1 MLVEMNVVLKKEMME
16 LTDTFTVV
24 DEITAEFNTL
34 FNESRVEIRHFETH
48 QSEEPVFASDSLL
61 LKNIFGN
68 DNIESVLLKDLVN
81 NSFFNKRDTN
91 ISFITRKNIPIK
103 RGYQIDIILKSDDY
117 SCLAA
122 TQGFVF
128 SGYFV
133 KSLASIIKI
142 DVDKD
147 VITSVDV
154 GQLNQYINSDIENA
168 TSNGYTFNYDGI
180 IIYAVNSRRN
190 SPLSDL
196 GIKSIKGECC
206 TRSSKKSNENDDS
219 VRYIIFNR
227 REMVKSIFRR

>member
-16 LTDTFTVV
+16 QTDTFTTV
-24 DEITAEFNTL
+24 DEITLEFNTL
-34 FNESRVEIRHFETH
+34 FNESRVEIHHFDTCRT
-48 QSEEPVFASDSLL
+48 EPVFANNSLL

-68 DNIESVLLKDLVN
+68 ENIESVLLKDLVN
-81 NSFFNKRDTN
+81 NRFFNDRDTN

-103 RGYQIDIILKSDDY
+103 RGYQIDIILKSDDF

-133 KSLASIIKI
+133 KSITSIINI
-142 DVDKD
+142 DEDKD
-147 VITSVDV
+147 LITSVDV
-154 GQLNQYINSDIENA
+154 AQINHYINSDIEDA

-180 IIYAVNSRRN
+180 IIYNVKSKLNT
-190 SPLSDL
+190 PLSDL
-196 GIKSIKGECC
+196 GIKSLKGECV
-206 TRSSKKSNENDDS
+206 TRSTKRSNENDYTD
-219 VRYIIFNR
+219 RYIIFNR